1 MKRRLFGLSLLAG
14 LLTVALSACGGTETV
29 VETVEVEKIVEVEV
43 APAPATAEW
52 TFNHCSQIDK
62 FHDQVFN
69 FWGDKATAA
78 SGGRLAVDIQG
89 ASVLGYKCAE
99 GLGAIGDGLV
109 PVGEVIGGWTTS
121 EIPMMN
127 LETMPF
133 MTTSYA
139 EGNLLATIMSD
150 MGHHDA
156 LAEKGVKPLFNY
168 CFTGQHYWTKMPIKS
183 LSDIA
188 NVKIRVYN
196 QITSDMIQAVGAS
209 PVTIDMADLYTAL
222 QRGVVDGS
230 VTSAL
235 TARDSNFHE
244 VLSHGNAVYFA
255 APCTSVV
262 AVNLDA
268 WASTAGDLQA
278 AALDAAEDARR
289 YARIRVEDE
298 EISLFTELESRGMSI
313 VAPPPSVI
321 LELREK
327 TAPMLSGFTAKHA
340 DAAAIVAKFNEL
352 KAAPG

>member
-14 LLTVALSACGGTETV
+14 LLTVALSACGGETV

-62 FHDQVFN
+62 FHDQMFN
-69 FWGDKATAA
+69 FWADKATAN
-78 SGGRLAVDIQG
+78 SGGRLGIDIQG
-89 ASVLGYKCAE
+89 ASVLGYKCGEA
-99 GLGAIGDGLV
+99 LGVIGDGLV
-109 PVGEVIGGWTTS
+109 QVGEIIGGWTTS
-121 EIPMMN
+121 EIPMLN

-139 EGNLLATIMSD
+139 EGNLLATLMAD
-150 MGHHDA
+150 MGYFDA
-156 LAEKGVKPLFNY
+156 LADKGVKPLFNY
-168 CFTGQHYWTKMPIKS
+168 CFTGQHYWTKMPIKN

-235 TARDSNFHE
+235 TARDSNFYE

-278 AALDAAEDARR
+278 AVLSSADDARR

-298 EISLFTELESRGMSI
+298 EISLFKELESQGMEI
-313 VAPPPSVI
+313 VAPPASVI

-327 TAPMLSGFTAKHA
+327 TAPMLSNFTAKHA
-340 DAAAIVAKFNEL
+340 DAAAIVKKFNEL

>member
-14 LLTVALSACGGTETV
+14 LLTVALSACGGETV

-62 FHDQVFN
+62 FHDQMFN
-69 FWGDKATAA
+69 FWAEKAVAN
-78 SGGRLAVDIQG
+78 SGGRLGVDVQG
-89 ASVLGYKCAE
+89 ASVLGYKCGE

-121 EIPMMN
+121 EIPMLN

-150 MGHHDA
+150 MGHYDA

-168 CFTGQHYWTKMPIKS
+168 CFTGQHYWTKMPIKN
-183 LSDIA
+183 LSDIE

-235 TARDSNFHE
+235 TARDSNFYE

-268 WASTAGDLQA
+268 WAALAGDLQA
-278 AALDAAEDARR
+278 AVLSSADDARR

-298 EISLFTELESRGMSI
+298 EISLFKELESQGMTI

-327 TAPMLSGFTAKHA
+327 TAPMLSNFTAEHA
-340 DAAAIVAKFNEL
+340 DAAAIVKKFNEL

>member
-14 LLTVALSACGGTETV
+14 LLTVALSACGGETV

-69 FWGDKATAA
+69 FWAEKATAN
-78 SGGRLAVDIQG
+78 SGGRLGIDIQG
-89 ASVLGYKCAE
+89 ASVLGYKCGEA
-99 GLGAIGDGLV
+99 LGVIGDGLV
-109 PVGEVIGGWTTS
+109 QVGEIIGGWTTS
-121 EIPMMN
+121 EIPMLN

-139 EGNLLATIMSD
+139 EGNLLATLMAD
-150 MGHHDA
+150 MGYYDA
-156 LAEKGVKPLFNY
+156 LADKGVKPLFNY
-168 CFTGQHYWTKMPIKS
+168 CFTGQHYWTKMPIKN

-235 TARDSNFHE
+235 TARDSNFYE

-278 AALDAAEDARR
+278 AVLSSAEDARR

-298 EISLFTELESRGMSI
+298 EISLFKELESQGMEI
-313 VAPPPSVI
+313 VAPPASVI

-327 TAPMLSGFTAKHA
+327 TAPMLTGFTAKHA
-340 DAAAIVAKFNEL
+340 DAAAIVTKFNDL

>member
-14 LLTVALSACGGTETV
+14 LLTIALSACAGETV

-43 APAPATAEW
+43 APPPATAEW

-62 FHDQVFN
+62 FHDQMFVH
-69 FWGDKATAA
+69 WAEGTSAA
-78 SGGRLAVDIQG
+78 SGGRFDVDIQG
-89 ASVLGYKCAE
+89 ASVLGYKCGEA
-99 GLGAIGDGLV
+99 LGVISDGLV
-109 PVGEVIGGWTTS
+109 QSGEIIGGWTTS
-121 EIPMMN
+121 EIPMLN

-139 EGNLLATIMSD
+139 EGNLLATLIAD
-150 MGHHDA
+150 MGHYDR
-156 LAEKGVKPLFNY
+156 LKEEGVKPLFNY
-168 CFTGQHYWTKMPIKS
+168 CFTGQHYWTKMPIQS
-183 LSDIA
+183 VSDIA
-188 NVKIRVYN
+188 GVKIRVYN

-235 TARDSNFHE
+235 TARDSNFYE

-255 APCTSVV
+255 APCTSTVS
-262 AVNLDA
+262 VNIDA
-268 WASTAGDLQA
+268 WESLAGDLQA
-278 AALDAAEDARR
+278 SALVAADSSRR
-289 YARIRVEDE
+289 YARIRAEDE
-298 EISLFTELESRGMSI
+298 EISLFKELEEQGMTI

-327 TAPMLSGFTAKHA
+327 TASMLTDFTSEHP
-340 DAAAIVAKFNEL
+340 DAAAVVAKFNEL

>member
-14 LLTVALSACGGTETV
+14 LLTVALSACAGETV
-29 VETVEVEKIVEVEV
+29 VETVTVEKIVEVEV
-43 APAPATAEW
+43 APPPGTAEW
-52 TFNHCSQIDK
+52 TFNHCSQIGK
-62 FHDQVFN
+62 FHDEMFN
-69 FWGDKATAA
+69 HWADGTSAN
-78 SGGRLAVDIQG
+78 SGGRFDVDIQG
-89 ASVLGYKCAE
+89 ASVLGYKCGEA
-99 GLGAIGDGLV
+99 LGVISDGLV
-109 PVGEVIGGWTTS
+109 QSGEIIGGWTTS
-121 EIPMMN
+121 EIPMLN

-139 EGNLLATIMSD
+139 EGNLLATLIAD
-150 MGHHDA
+150 MGHYDR
-156 LAEKGVKPLFNY
+156 LKEEGVKALFNY
-168 CFTGQHYWTKMPIKS
+168 CFTGQHYWTKMPIQN

-188 NVKIRVYN
+188 GVKIRVYN

-209 PVTIDMADLYTAL
+209 PVTIDMADLYVAL

-235 TARDSNFHE
+235 TARDSNFYE

-262 AVNLDA
+262 AVNIDA
-268 WASTAGDLQA
+268 WESIDGDLQA
-278 AALDAAEDARR
+278 AALVAADTSRR

-298 EISLFTELESRGMSI
+298 EISLFKELEAQGMTI

-327 TAPMLSGFTAKHA
+327 TSSMLTDFTSKHPDSAKV
-340 DAAAIVAKFNEL
+340 VAKFNEL

>member
-14 LLTVALSACGGTETV
+14 LLTVALSACGGETV

-62 FHDQVFN
+62 FHDQMFN
-69 FWGDKATAA
+69 FWAEKATAN
-78 SGGRLAVDIQG
+78 SGGRLGVDVQG
-89 ASVLGYKCAE
+89 ASVLGYKCGE

-109 PVGEVIGGWTTS
+109 QVGEIIGGWTTS
-121 EIPMMN
+121 EIPMLN

-139 EGNLLATIMSD
+139 EGNLLATLMAD
-150 MGHHDA
+150 MGHYDA
-156 LAEKGVKPLFNY
+156 LADKGVKPLFNY
-168 CFTGQHYWTKMPIKS
+168 CFTGQHYWTKMPIKN

-235 TARDSNFHE
+235 TARDSNFYE

-278 AALDAAEDARR
+278 AVLSSADDARR

-298 EISLFTELESRGMSI
+298 EISLFKELEAQGMTI

-340 DAAAIVAKFNEL
+340 DAAAIVKKFNEL

>member
-1 MKRRLFGLSLLAG
+1 
-14 LLTVALSACGGTETV
+14 
-29 VETVEVEKIVEVEV
+29 
-43 APAPATAEW
+43 
-52 TFNHCSQIDK
+52 
-62 FHDQVFN
+62 
-69 FWGDKATAA
+69 
-78 SGGRLAVDIQG
+78 LAVDIQG
-89 ASVLGYKCAE
+89 ASVLGYKCGE

-183 LSDIA
+183 LSDIE

-278 AALDAAEDARR
+278 AALSAAEDARR

-327 TAPMLSGFTAKHA
+327 TAPMLASFTADHA